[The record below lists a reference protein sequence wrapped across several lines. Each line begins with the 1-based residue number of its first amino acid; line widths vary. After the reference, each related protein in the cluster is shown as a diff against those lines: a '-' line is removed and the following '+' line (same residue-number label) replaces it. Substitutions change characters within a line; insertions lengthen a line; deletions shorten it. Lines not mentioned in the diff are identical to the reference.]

1 MRRIAIV
8 VSATI
13 GAMLTVVAADAQPLS
28 GQGLQGRTAGGEFR
42 GFMRSERGGE
52 DHIWRFRPDG
62 TAVGVATIRRNVG
75 YGTYQYEIGDTGR
88 WRIEGN
94 RLCVDWPGLNRN
106 FSGCY
111 AVTAQGGD
119 HVRLAG
125 PVPWEGTLS
134 R

>member
-1 MRRIAIV
+1 MRRIAIAV
-8 VSATI
+8 PA
-13 GAMLTVVAADAQPLS
+13 VVAAMATAVTANAQPLS
-28 GQGLQGRTAGGEFR
+28 GSILQGRTAGAEFR
-42 GFMRSERGGE
+42 GHVRTGRGGE

-62 TAVGVATIRRNVG
+62 TAAGIATVRRSVG
-75 YGTYQYEIGDTGR
+75 YGTYQYEIGDAGR
-88 WRIEGN
+88 WRIDGD
-94 RLCVDWPGLNRN
+94 RLCVDWPGLNRA

-125 PVPWEGTLS
+125 PAPWEGTLS